1 MIPNTFSLLNLK
13 CWPRFHQ
20 TSLWYPPLTCF
31 SPPEV
36 SKTGQAGC
44 FKIEVAKNIQ
54 SKRKN
59 SLTCLLKMI
68 KKRLGD
74 ILPHWQNA
82 PRQNA
87 PRTFCPKTFCPKS
100 HKILEGGHIA
110 PTVELWWTFCP
121 TFERLWAT
129 FEKLLRDF
137 WETFERLL
145 SNFWET
151 FERLLR
157 DFRETFERLLRDFWE
172 ITTLVDNSRH

>member
-74 ILPHWQNA
+74 ILPQGHFA
-82 PRQNA
+82 PL
-87 PRTFCPKTFCPKS
+87 TKCPKTKCPKDILPQDILARIS
-100 HKILEGGHIA
+100 KIFGGGHIA
-110 PTVELWWTFCP
+110 PTSEFWWTFCP
-121 TFERLWAT
+121 NFFLHISLAY
-129 FEKLLRDF
+129 LRQILAYLGYILGISRAYLGHIRVF
-137 WETFERLL
+137 
-145 SNFWET
+145 
-151 FERLLR
+151 
-157 DFRETFERLLRDFWE
+157 
-172 ITTLVDNSRH
+172 NSMQ